1 MKLDYTVNLPKKEE
15 EKEEDNEK
23 DLRTRAAMQITV
35 TQGIANSTP
44 GQPAEMPIAGQQQ
57 GWGQV

>member
-15 EKEEDNEK
+15 EEKDPNK
-23 DLRTRAAMQITV
+23 DLRTRAAMQVTV
-35 TQGIANSTP
+35 TQGIANATP
-44 GQPAEMPIAGQQQ
+44 GQPAEMPVAGQQQ